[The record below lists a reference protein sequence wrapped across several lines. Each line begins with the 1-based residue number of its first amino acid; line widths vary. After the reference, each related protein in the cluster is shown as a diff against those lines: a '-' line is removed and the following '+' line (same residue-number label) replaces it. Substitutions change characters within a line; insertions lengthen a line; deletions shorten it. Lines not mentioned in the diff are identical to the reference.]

1 MWSTLQNKLLQLIFR
16 KKYFCNYSFL
26 QIFFWKV
33 RFFLNSFSSNSNFG
47 NFDFWNCQHHG
58 ERTNCD
64 YDRGSVCRS
73 ITAHMRHNTFWC
85 DHVGHVV
92 RSNDD
97 DICHLS
103 LFVNLSVSCEHLA
116 NRVTVKLKNTAL
128 LPLVFPFFFS
138 ISFKLSLYHCLR
150 RPTSLCQKVFLSFP
164 PSPHPSSW
172 KNIALKGTGQ
182 LPTYRCA

>member
-1 MWSTLQNKLLQLIFR
+1 
-16 KKYFCNYSFL
+16 
-26 QIFFWKV
+26 
-33 RFFLNSFSSNSNFG
+33 
-47 NFDFWNCQHHG
+47 
-58 ERTNCD
+58 
-64 YDRGSVCRS
+64 
-73 ITAHMRHNTFWC
+73 MRHNTFWC
-85 DHVGHVV
+85 DHVSHMV

-97 DICHLS
+97 AICHFS

-164 PSPHPSSW
+164 PSPQPSSW
-172 KNIALKGTGQ
+172 KSIALSLNPIYICVNFSTEIQIIRAGVWVQSKGNIVRFGGNLAQ
-182 LPTYRCA
+182 LFRHIPWTPVQSLLQIPLLEKSTLKG